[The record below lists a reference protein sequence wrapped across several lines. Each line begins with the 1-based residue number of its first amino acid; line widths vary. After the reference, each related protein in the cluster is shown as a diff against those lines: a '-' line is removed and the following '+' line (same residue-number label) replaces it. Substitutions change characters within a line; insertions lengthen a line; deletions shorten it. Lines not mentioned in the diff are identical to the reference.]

1 MRSFELALATF
12 FVGAVFLIAAFA
24 AGFLNVEVCWGGG
37 ENLDSFRLVA
47 CSGEYQLKK
56 QVGFGLALNWSV
68 GVCVLLPFFVFCAS
82 ETIRHG
88 VSAIKE
94 MSQRKM
100 FVRDDWSTPKPETI
114 LALVR
119 KRQRIISITIAGV
132 VALLATVFIVTD
144 FQRVVGQFYG
154 SDELLANVRLG
165 DPDFEADWSIAAP
178 ICRHTADKSSNCLT
192 LVNNFEMNGIF
203 AGAAYLYLPFAGAI
217 AAITFMVAF
226 GLFVRFVFAADL
238 RAAGIRVVPDIN
250 SPDLRRGFEVL
261 EGFFLYSVIACFVLF
276 AMGYL
281 VTLQNV
287 YLRTDSP
294 NIFAFVLPLIPTEI
308 SLDLGKL
315 LGAMQQSLSLIIIN
329 GNSVAVTILGILFLG
344 IVLLS
349 AAAVLGREAKAGRD
363 RLLDAL
369 SSQSPSEKFG
379 RYLGQTTPTA
389 AKKALKEAEF
399 WPLRWP
405 SVNSVIVWL
414 ILATISLLFVVVGFY
429 VVAVGLGYVAKQAFA
444 TKAKS

>member
-1 MRSFELALATF
+1 MRSFEWTLATF
-12 FVGAVFLIAAFA
+12 FVGAVVLIAAYA
-24 AGFLNVEVCWGGG
+24 IGILNVDVCWGGS
-37 ENLDSFRLVA
+37 DIPSSQVLVP
-47 CSGEYQLKK
+47 CSGAYAFKK
-56 QVGFGLALNWSV
+56 QVGFGWALNWSV
-68 GVCVLLPFFVFCAS
+68 GLCVLLPFFVYCAS

-88 VSAIKE
+88 AAAIAE
-94 MSQRKM
+94 MVQRKM
-100 FVRDDWSTPKPETI
+100 LVRDDWSTPKAEVI
-114 LALVR
+114 MALVR
-119 KRQRIISITIAGV
+119 KRQRIIAISVAGV
-132 VALLATVFIVTD
+132 VAILATVFIVTD
-144 FQRVVGQFYG
+144 FTRVVGQYYG
-154 SDELLANVRLG
+154 TPDLLSGARIA

-178 ICRHTADKSSNCLT
+178 VCRFTADTSSACASLAGT
-192 LVNNFEMNGIF
+192 FQMNGIF
-203 AGAAYLYLPFAGAI
+203 AGVVYLYLPFAGAV

-250 SPDLRRGFEVL
+250 SKDPRRGFEVL
-261 EGFFLYSVIACFVLF
+261 EEFFLYSVIACFVLF

-294 NIFAFVLPLIPTEI
+294 NVFAFVLPLVPTEI

-315 LGAMQQSLSLIIIN
+315 LTAMQQSLSLIVVN

-363 RLLDAL
+363 RLLQAL
-369 SSQSPSEKFG
+369 ESNVASEKFAKF
-379 RYLGQTTPTA
+379 LGGTSPAA

-399 WPLRWP
+399 WPLKWP

-414 ILATISLLFVVVGFY
+414 VLATISLLFVVVGFY
-429 VVAVGLGYVAKQAFA
+429 VVAFGLAYVAKQAFQS
-444 TKAKS
+444 KS